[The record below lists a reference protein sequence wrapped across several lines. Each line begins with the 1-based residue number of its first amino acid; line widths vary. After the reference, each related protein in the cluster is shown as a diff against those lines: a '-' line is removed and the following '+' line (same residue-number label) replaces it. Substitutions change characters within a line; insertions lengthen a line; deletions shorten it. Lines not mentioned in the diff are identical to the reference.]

1 MQERQ
6 EKMSQNDIIKLIQE
20 LKPSTISKREKKLA
34 DEYNRDIAK
43 TVTYIA
49 KQITQ
54 IWKIIVIVNTCAI
67 IIITLLQG
75 FEWSSFH
82 LDLESFVITI
92 SSLTISSFLL
102 GTVSKLLK
110 LKQ

>member
-1 MQERQ
+1 MKERPK
-6 EKMSQNDIIKLIQE
+6 KMGQNDIIKLIKE
-20 LKPSTISKREKKLA
+20 FKPLISKREIKLA
-34 DEYNRDIAK
+34 NEYNKKIAD
-43 TVTYIA
+43 TVTEIA

-54 IWKIIVIVNTCAI
+54 IWKIIVIINTCATI
-67 IIITLLQG
+67 TITLLQG
-75 FEWSSFH
+75 FRWSTFH
-82 LDLESFVITI
+82 LEFESFVITI

>member
-6 EKMSQNDIIKLIQE
+6 EKMSHNDIIKLIRE
-20 LKPSTISKREKKLA
+20 PKPSISKREIELA
-34 DEYNRDIAK
+34 GEYNRAIVE
-43 TVTYIA
+43 TVTDIA

-54 IWKIIVIVNTCAI
+54 IWKIIVIINTCAT

-75 FEWSSFH
+75 FEWSTFH
-82 LDLESFVITI
+82 LELESFVITI